1 MGKFRPWLLLLI
13 AATQI
18 CLTTYAL
25 WLPWSAGIPVLF
37 CLNGLLFTALLV
49 QQPAL
54 SIHINPRVW
63 MNPWKWVLLFAG
75 MVYSYQLART
85 ILDKTP
91 LSIEHADMLPII
103 HVMGKRFLAGHWQ
116 EVYTPIAEIWNG
128 IQPIYLPAMW
138 LPFTLADI
146 FHFDLRWVTVGGVW
160 IGVIVIVLQSGR
172 FRSISIWLVLAV
184 LSVLLWWLHTEERNN
199 LFRLTEE
206 GVVIAYHVL
215 LVLAIVYRRPV
226 WLGIAISA
234 CLLSRYVLITAVPA
248 VLLWWVLQ
256 RDWQVLI
263 RSVLTVLV
271 CCLLTI
277 ACFGLAPFEQ
287 MMRIPGTYIQHAV
300 RVWQE
305 HPEYFS
311 YTPGMAAVFGPD
323 KIVLQHQLLLL
334 LGFGM
339 PLLFSVLM
347 YWFYRKQ
354 TIANMELAIA
364 TLAITVFYTLVDVPY
379 LYLYYTPVFWYL
391 AIAALALKQVESKSV

>member
-1 MGKFRPWLLLLI
+1 MGKTAQWLFLLL
-13 AATQI
+13 ACTQAWL
-18 CLTTYAL
+18 CTYAL
-25 WLPWSAGIPVLF
+25 WWPWSAWMPILF
-37 CLNGLLFTALLV
+37 LLNGCLFSVILTKT
-49 QQPAL
+49 PAL
-54 SIHINPRVW
+54 TLRFEIGVLLS
-63 MNPWKWVLLFAG
+63 PWKWILLMVG
-75 MVYSYQLART
+75 MVYSYQLSRI
-85 ILDKTP
+85 ILDSTP
-91 LSIEHADMLPII
+91 VAIEHADMLPII
-103 HVMGKRFLAGHWQ
+103 QVMGKRFLSGQWHQ
-116 EVYTPIAEIWNG
+116 VYAPIAEIWNG

-146 FHFDLRWVTVGGVW
+146 FQFDLRWVTVGGVW

-305 HPEYFS
+305 HPEYF
-311 YTPGMAAVFGPD
+311 
-323 KIVLQHQLLLL
+323 
-334 LGFGM
+334 
-339 PLLFSVLM
+339 
-347 YWFYRKQ
+347 
-354 TIANMELAIA
+354 TIHLEWL
-364 TLAITVFYTLVDVPY
+364 
-379 LYLYYTPVFWYL
+379 LYLVRIKLYCSTNFCSY
-391 AIAALALKQVESKSV
+391 SVSACPCFFQC